1 MEKCNQVVNKNDSQ
15 NYLRTEMQREIV
27 IDRLKE
33 RGCRITKQRLILLDI
48 ILNEDCSCC
57 KEIYY

>member
-33 RGCRITKQRLILLDI
+33 RGCRITKQRLMKIAHAVKKYI
-48 ILNEDCSCC
+48 IRHQR
-57 KEIYY
+57 

>member
-33 RGCRITKQRLILLDI
+33 RGCRFYWIL
-48 ILNEDCSCC
+48 
-57 KEIYY
+57 Y